1 MVRPPLSTDT
11 PNADAIQ
18 VGLVLM
24 EIGRDGRVAFA
35 NAPAREI
42 SFAYEDLDG
51 QTPHVTDADGA
62 PIAPHERPR
71 ARALRGE
78 AFGPLVTHWKTG
90 GGDVAL
96 IVRCDPVD
104 LERKLAALTFVDV
117 TAFQRWTDDSRAALA
132 ARDEFLSIAA
142 HELRSPL
149 NALLLTLH
157 RVKLRVPTDGSPTEL
172 DRLVDMSQR
181 QVDRLTSLV
190 QNLLDVTRIRA
201 RRLEL
206 DLEPKDLL
214 QIVREAAEALSEHAR
229 AAGTPVRIAASE
241 PIHGLWDGARIEQV
255 VQNLLTNA
263 LKYAGGSLIEVSL
276 AREGA
281 TARLTV
287 RDHGPGIAAADCDRV
302 FQPFQ
307 RIASTYKSQSLGLGL
322 YIVRE
327 IVQAH
332 GGSITIESPDS
343 GGAAFVVRL
352 PVEKPTA
359 ETSAEL
365 P

>member
-1 MVRPPLSTDT
+1 MGT
-11 PNADAIQ
+11 IQ
-18 VGLVLM
+18 VGLVLLD
-24 EIGRDGRVAFA
+24 IARRGRVVFA
-35 NAPAREI
+35 NAPAREVF
-42 SFAYEDLDG
+42 FAYEDLDG
-51 QTPHVTDADGA
+51 QTPHVTNADGE

-71 ARALRGE
+71 SRALRGE
-78 AFGPLVTHWKTG
+78 AFGPLMTHWKTG
-90 GGDVAL
+90 DGDVAL

-104 LERKLAALTFVDV
+104 LDHKLAALTIVDV
-117 TAFQRWTDDSRAALA
+117 TAFQRWTDDTRAALA

-149 NALLLTLH
+149 NALLLTIH
-157 RVKLRVPTDGSPTEL
+157 RVKLRVPSDEAPSEL

-214 QIVREAAEALSEHAR
+214 QIVRDATEAVAEHAR
-229 AAGTPVRIAASE
+229 AAGTPVRVVAGE

-263 LKYAGGSLIEVSL
+263 LKYGGGSPIEVSA
-276 AREGA
+276 AREGT
-281 TARLTV
+281 TAKLTV
-287 RDHGPGIAAADCDRV
+287 RDHGPGIAAGDCDRV

-327 IVQAH
+327 IVHAH
-332 GGSITIESPDS
+332 GGSIVIESPDS

-352 PVEKPTA
+352 PVEQQTP
-359 ETSAEL
+359 ETSAEKS
-365 P
+365 

>member
-1 MVRPPLSTDT
+1 ML
-11 PNADAIQ
+11 I
-18 VGLVLM
+18 
-24 EIGRDGRVAFA
+24 EIGRNGRVVFA
-35 NAPAREI
+35 NASAREVA
-42 SFAYEDLDG
+42 FAYEDLDG
-51 QTPHVTDADGA
+51 HTPQVTDADGKVLS
-62 PIAPHERPR
+62 PDERPR
-71 ARALRGE
+71 SRALRGE
-78 AFGPLVTHWKTG
+78 AFGPSMTHWKTRD
-90 GGDVAL
+90 GDFAL
-96 IVRCDPVD
+96 VVRCDAVD
-104 LERKLAALTFVDV
+104 HDHRLAALTFVDV

-149 NALLLTLH
+149 NALMLTIH
-157 RVKLRVPTDGSPTEL
+157 RLKLRVPEDGSLPEL

-181 QVDRLTSLV
+181 QIDRLTSLV

-206 DLEPKDLL
+206 EFEPKDLL
-214 QIVREAAEALSEHAR
+214 QIVRDAAEEAIEHAR
-229 AAGTPVRIAASE
+229 SAGTPVRIVASE
-241 PIHGLWDGARIEQV
+241 PIFGLWDGARIEQV

-263 LKYAGGSLIEVSL
+263 LKYGGGSPIEVSL

-281 TARLTV
+281 TVKLTV
-287 RDHGPGIAAADCDRV
+287 RDHGPGIAAEDRDRV
-302 FQPFQ
+302 FEPFQ

-332 GGSITIESPDS
+332 GGRIAIESPDG

-352 PVEKPTA
+352 PVA
-359 ETSAEL
+359 QQQSSDTSAEHA
-365 P
+365 